1 MEADIVAIELRG
13 IDVVRNLISSI
24 PNRLFPLLKSQF
36 QYVTFGL
43 QREMQARVSGDKLMR
58 RTGQLAR
65 SFIAKV
71 GGSRLGNL
79 FGLVETDSKYAKIHE
94 FGGTIRPTNARFLTI
109 PTEFNKTAAGVMR
122 KNARQLMS
130 EGKSFFQKS
139 RNGNLMLFTQ
149 TARGQLKPMFMLKE
163 SVTIPARLGFRETA
177 EKWLEKLKDGLQNL
191 MRSGI

>member
-1 MEADIVAIELRG
+1 VAIELRG
-13 IDVVRNLISSI
+13 IDQVRNLISNI

-65 SFIAKV
+65 SFITKI
-71 GGSRLGNL
+71 GGSSIGNL

-94 FGGTIRPTNARFLTI
+94 YGGTIRPTNARFLTI
-109 PTEFNKTAAGVMR
+109 PTEFNKTSAGVMR

-130 EGKSFFQKS
+130 EGKSFFKES

-149 TARGQLKPMFMLKE
+149 TARNTIKPMFILKD